1 MEPHIINGIKVNF
14 EKIEIE
20 TIGGKIITKVRAKV
34 NGRIIAAGK
43 TKNKALKGARK
54 YLSIFNIKK

>member
-14 EKIEIE
+14 EKIKV
-20 TIGGKIITKVRAKV
+20 TTTNGKTITKVRTKV

-43 TKNKALKGARK
+43 TKNEALKGARK